1 MAWWDHEE
9 LKSPADRSDRYKLTF
24 PDEYSAEE
32 IFRAALRQKDFA
44 EIQRYLDKNANPEN
58 IEQRHCRLQIP
69 RRHMVGVKA

>member
-44 EIQRYLDKNANPEN
+44 EIQRYLDKNANRRTLN
-58 IEQRHCRLQIP
+58 SDTAGCRFPDDTWLE
-69 RRHMVGVKA
+69 